1 MKIRTKLACLL
12 LHYDYMA
19 KTNYLISGLPGTGK
33 TSVCIEL
40 QARGYKVIDAD
51 RSFGYQDGADW
62 LWDETKV
69 EGVINNAFDGSM
81 FICGSASN
89 RDKYI
94 PKFSKVFILCVD
106 DQTLRHRLLGRTN
119 NNFGK
124 DPDVLTRQIERN
136 QGVKE
141 YSINRGRVVVDAT
154 QPVKKVVDDILTQT
168 ADKS

>member
-1 MKIRTKLACLL
+1 
-12 LHYDYMA
+12 MA

-33 TSVCIEL
+33 TSVCREL

-51 RSFGYQDGADW
+51 HAFGYQDGANW
-62 LWDETKV
+62 FWDEPKV
-69 EGVINNAFDGSM
+69 EGAINNTSNEIL

-94 PKFSKVFILCVD
+94 PMFNKVFILCVD

-124 DPDVLTRQIERN
+124 DPDVLRRQIERN

-141 YSINRGRVVVDAT
+141 YSIKRGRIVIDAT
-154 QPVKKVVDDILTQT
+154 QPVKKVVDDILAQT